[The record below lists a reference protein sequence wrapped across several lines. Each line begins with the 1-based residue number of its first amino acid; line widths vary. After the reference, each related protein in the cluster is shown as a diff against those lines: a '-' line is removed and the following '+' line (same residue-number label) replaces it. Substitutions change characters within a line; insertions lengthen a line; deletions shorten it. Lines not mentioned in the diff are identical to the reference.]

1 MKVKRKKDVTIERET
16 SILAKVIK
24 TENTKIA
31 NIKIANTKIVT
42 TTVKTGEIIETEGAT
57 TTRNTPKKEVKLRR
71 KSRFRILRRMLRK
84 SLRRRKIK
92 IIFRK

>member
-31 NIKIANTKIVT
+31 NTKIVT
-42 TTVKTGEIIETEGAT
+42 TTVKTGEITETEGAT